1 MAQQKTTSKSCEM
14 DLYSEMSFQTSRLVT
29 QTYSTSFSI
38 AVRFLPEEMRRAIF
52 SLYGFV
58 RLSDEIVDTFGSIDQ
73 KNTLEDFERQLD
85 RAMKDGISINPV
97 LHSFA
102 LTVSKYAIP
111 ADLIDS
117 FLKSMKAD
125 LEKQVYASDDELR
138 EYIYGS
144 AEVVGLMCLKVFVN
158 GDKPLYE
165 ALEKPAIKLGSAFQ
179 KVNFLRDLRSDVELL
194 NRTYFPSFDIHS
206 FNEAV
211 KNELIDSIR
220 ADFDDAYQG
229 LVRLPG
235 KSKLAVYI
243 AYSYYRQLL
252 KKLKYTPASR
262 LMNQR
267 IRVSDPAKMVLLFN
281 AWLRYSLRLIN

>member
-1 MAQQKTTSKSCEM
+1 MAQQKTTGKSSEM
-14 DLYSEMSFQTSRLVT
+14 DLYSEISFQTSRLVT
-29 QTYSTSFSI
+29 RTYSTSFSI
-38 AVRFLPEEMRRAIF
+38 AVRFLPVEMRRAIY

-58 RLSDEIVDTFGSIDQ
+58 RLSDEIVDTFGTIDQ
-73 KNTLEDFERQLD
+73 KSTLEDFERQLD
-85 RAMKDGISINPV
+85 RALEDGISMNPV

-252 KKLKYTPASR
+252 KKLKHTPASR